1 MAGTEDSEPVGP
13 VVVGVDDSPVGRA
26 AATTAAQVA
35 HRRNLPLRLVRAL
48 PAHEAAGRSE
58 VPTPRV
64 DRESERDAARAA
76 LEETARSLGLPAD
89 AVTAVVR
96 EGTPELVLVHESR
109 AATVLVV
116 GAGSGRVAEAL
127 VRRSACPVLVDR
139 PAAAQGTI
147 VVGVTGATGTAAL
160 LAWTAAEA
168 ARRGSALLV
177 LHGWSRPA
185 LEPAAVDAAERALC
199 RGYLEPLQEEFPDL
213 RVDVRVEH
221 GTPED
226 YLVRAAAEAELLV
239 VGRRPQAERMSTAG
253 RVAAAAPTPVL
264 VVPLGSGA
272 VSGRP
277 DLIDTALIRTRGRT
291 GTR

>member
-1 MAGTEDSEPVGP
+1 MAGTEGRKWVGP
-13 VVVGVDDSPVGRA
+13 VVVGVDDSPAGQA
-26 AATTAAQVA
+26 AASTAAQVA
-35 HRRNLPLRLVRAL
+35 RRRGLPLRLVRAL
-48 PAHEAAGRSE
+48 PSSEPAGEAG
-58 VPTPRV
+58 VPAPRL
-64 DRESERDAARAA
+64 DRESERDTARAR
-76 LEETARSLGLPAD
+76 LEETARSLGLPDD

-96 EGTPELVLVHESR
+96 DGSAELVLIHESR

-139 PAAAQGTI
+139 PAAAHGTI

-168 ARRGSALLV
+168 VRRGSALLV

-185 LEPAAVDAAERALC
+185 LEPAAVDEAERALC
-199 RGYLEPLQEEFPDL
+199 RGYLEPLQAEFPEL
-213 RVDVRVEH
+213 RIDVHVEH
-221 GTPED
+221 GRPED

-239 VGRRPQAERMSTAG
+239 VGRRPQAERLSTAG

-264 VVPLGSGA
+264 VVPLEAAAPSP
-272 VSGRP
+272 RP
-277 DLIDTALIRTRGRT
+277 DLIRTTGST

>member
-1 MAGTEDSEPVGP
+1 MAGSDTRKSAGP
-13 VVVGVDDSPVGRA
+13 VVVGVDGSPAAQA
-26 AATTAAQVA
+26 AAETAAQVA
-35 HRRNLPLRLVRAL
+35 SRRDLPLRLVRAL
-48 PAHEAAGRSE
+48 PTPEPVGRT
-58 VPTPRV
+58 VPAPRV
-64 DRESERDAARAA
+64 DRDSEREAARTQ
-76 LEETARSLGLPAD
+76 LEATARSLGLPGD

-96 EGTPELVLVHESR
+96 EGPAELVRLHESR
-109 AATVLVV
+109 SATVLVV

-139 PAAAQGTI
+139 PAAAHGTI
-147 VVGVTGATGTAAL
+147 VVGVTGSTGTAAL

-185 LEPAAVDAAERALC
+185 VEPAAVDAAERALC
-199 RGYLEPLQEEFPDL
+199 RGYLEPLKAEFPEL

-221 GTPED
+221 GDPEQ

-239 VGRRPQAERMSTAG
+239 VGRRPQADRMSRAG
-253 RVAAAAPTPVL
+253 RVAAAAATPVL
-264 VVPLGSGA
+264 VVPLESA
-272 VSGRP
+272 PSTARP
-277 DLIDTALIRTRGRT
+277 DIMGTTSRT